1 MIKLRRAKS
10 LPSHRIEMTI
20 QMAMTETD
28 RIDYLKKE
36 FSVSSDYCQP
46 TTGAKIYTFQCA
58 RASVLL

>member
-1 MIKLRRAKS
+1 MIKLRRSKS

-36 FSVSSDYCQP
+36 FSVSSVYCQ
-46 TTGAKIYTFQCA
+46 TTSYDMT
-58 RASVLL
+58 V